1 MITGHMKWSEIEDRS
16 MRKLW
21 DGVYT
26 AARVELFCDSTKKV
40 VHPCGNCV
48 WRGFSDDN
56 VPGCF
61 KYQKPVN
68 KDCDEKKEE

>member
-1 MITGHMKWSEIEDRS
+1 VMVMEDS
-16 MRKLW
+16 LPK
-21 DGVYT
+21 
-26 AARVELFCDSTKKV
+26 E
-40 VHPCGNCV
+40 HPCGNCV

-68 KDCDEKKEE
+68 KDCDEKREE